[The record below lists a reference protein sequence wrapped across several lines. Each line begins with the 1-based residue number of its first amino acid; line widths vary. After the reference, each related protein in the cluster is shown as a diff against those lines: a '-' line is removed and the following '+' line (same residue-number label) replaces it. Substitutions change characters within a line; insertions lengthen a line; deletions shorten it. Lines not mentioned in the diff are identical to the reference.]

1 VGIDLSPSIVQ
12 LAKESRPNLYDE
24 FIVGDI
30 QEILHR
36 YASQK
41 KYTSLIVAADAF
53 IYFNDL
59 NTLLGRVSSGLE
71 EGGYIVFSLE
81 NVSYENEQRL
91 QELKPEWS
99 WQLTPSGRVAH
110 RKEYVEKTARA
121 HSLDTVLYETLDN
134 FREENG
140 VGVRGHLFVLKKQ
153 KEKRDEL

>member
-1 VGIDLSPSIVQ
+1 MGIDLSPSIVQ

-81 NVSYENEQRL
+81 NVSYENEQ
-91 QELKPEWS
+91 Q
-99 WQLTPSGRVAH
+99 
-110 RKEYVEKTARA
+110 YVPCHPFPT
-121 HSLDTVLYETLDN
+121 T
-134 FREENG
+134 
-140 VGVRGHLFVLKKQ
+140 
-153 KEKRDEL
+153 